1 MDNGVVA
8 VVVTYNRKALLK
20 ECVNALLKQTYPLD
34 HIIIIDNHSTDGTG
48 DHIQSYLKSGLID
61 YEYME
66 QNIGG
71 AGGFNQGIK
80 EAAKYTSEYI
90 WLMDDDTIPTSD
102 ALKKM
107 MDAADKVGFEFG
119 FLASNVLW
127 KDGTPCL
134 MNIPKV
140 HEDWIYQTQYLESN
154 LVRLES
160 ASFVSLLVSKKAVK
174 ECGLPI
180 KDFFIWGDDVEYTK
194 RISKK
199 FINYFCGDSVVV
211 HKMKFNER
219 TDIYTDSGTRL
230 KRYEY
235 MIRNRGKEIQ
245 DKGVYEKLKYLLRGM
260 VLSLSLLI
268 KGSNHRFERAKV
280 VFVGTIKGLTFNP
293 AIEYINV
300 LE

>member
-48 DHIQSYLKSGLID
+48 EYIQSHLKSGLID

-140 HEDWIYQTQYLESN
+140 HEDWIYQTQYLESS

-199 FINYFCGDSVVV
+199 FINYFCSDSVVV

-235 MIRNRGKEIQ
+235 MFRNRGKEIQ

-268 KGSNHRFERAKV
+268 KGSDYRFERAKV

>member
-48 DHIQSYLKSGLID
+48 DYIQSYLKSGLID

>member
-48 DHIQSYLKSGLID
+48 DYIQSYLKSGLID

-160 ASFVSLLVSKKAVK
+160 ASFVSLLVSKKAVR

>member
-8 VVVTYNRKALLK
+8 VIVTYNRKVLLK
-20 ECVNALLKQTYPLD
+20 ECVNALLKQTYPVD
-34 HIIIIDNHSTDGTG
+34 HIVIIDNHSTDGTG
-48 DHIQSYLKSGLID
+48 DYIQSDLKSELIN

-107 MDAADKVGFEFG
+107 MDAAEKVGFEFG

-140 HEDWIYQTQYLESN
+140 HEDWIYQTQYLKSN

-160 ASFVSLLVSKKAVK
+160 ASFVSLLVSKKAVM

-180 KDFFIWGDDVEYTK
+180 KEFFIWGDDVEYTK

-235 MIRNRGKEIQ
+235 MIRNRGKDIQ

-268 KGSNHRFERAKV
+268 KGTDHRFERAKV
-280 VFVGTIKGLTFNP
+280 VFVGTIKGLIFNP